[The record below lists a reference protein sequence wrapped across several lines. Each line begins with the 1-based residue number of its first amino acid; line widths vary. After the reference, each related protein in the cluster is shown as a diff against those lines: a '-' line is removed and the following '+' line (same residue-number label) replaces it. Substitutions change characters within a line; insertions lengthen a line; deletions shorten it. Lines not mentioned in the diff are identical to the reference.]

1 MEEDLKV
8 LRQLNNNKMET
19 LKFKTNINCDACVAK
34 VTPVLNGNTSVE
46 KWTVD
51 TQNPN
56 KILTVEGQ
64 NIDQEKL
71 IQSLEKI
78 GYKATLAE

>member
-1 MEEDLKV
+1 MK
-8 LRQLNNNKMET
+8 T
-19 LKFKTNINCDACVAK
+19 LKFKTNINCSACVAK
-34 VTPVLNGNTSVE
+34 VTPVLNENTSVE
-46 KWTVD
+46 KWEVD

-64 NIDQEKL
+64 EINQDQL

-78 GYKATLAE
+78 GYKATLTE